1 MPSYRFARPLGL
13 ALTLLCV
20 LYFLQSLLAIDLSHV
35 LALPVDGLLVAL
47 ALSIIVYTAL
57 LVGVATGFAHLVQAT
72 GHREAAASEGLIV
85 WGQAN
90 LAKYLPGNVLHFAGR
105 QVLGARHGWPQG
117 KIAAASLLEVGLF
130 VLLPASL
137 TGLALA
143 ATGNLDQIGQSSWL
157 ALAVLL
163 AAVALI
169 LALFATRSAGWLPR
183 PAARL
188 LARLELA
195 HPAAMLPA
203 LLYFLLFF
211 IGMSLISWWLY
222 GLVTGTATLAD
233 LPLLA
238 GAFLASWLLGFV
250 IPGAPGGIGVRE
262 GTFALFGGAL
272 LGDAALGQESLVIVA
287 LAMRL
292 VTLAGEGLLFLL
304 ALGVARELQATSL
317 IHNRRSFWLDR
328 WSFWR
333 GRLTS
338 VLVLSS
344 RRTDRL
350 RNR

>member
-20 LYFLQSLLAIDLSHV
+20 FYFLQGLVAVDLSHV
-35 LALPVDGLLVAL
+35 LNLPVDGLLVAL

-57 LVGVATGFAHLVQAT
+57 LVGVAIGFAHLVQST
-72 GHREAAASEGLIV
+72 GHPEATASEGLVV

-117 KIAAASLLEVGLF
+117 KIAAASLLEIGLF

-137 TGLALA
+137 AGLALA
-143 ATGNLDQIGQSSWL
+143 VTGDLGRIGHSGWL
-157 ALAVLL
+157 GLAVVAAAIGL
-163 AAVALI
+163 APM
-169 LALFATRSAGWLPR
+169 LFGATLSRWLPR
-183 PAARL
+183 PVARL
-188 LARLELA
+188 LARLELSQ
-195 HPAAMLPA
+195 PAAMLPA

-211 IGMSLISWWLY
+211 VGMSLISWWLY
-222 GLVTGTATLAD
+222 GLVTGTAALTD
-233 LPLLA
+233 LPLLT

-262 GTFALFGGAL
+262 GTFALFGGVL
-272 LGDAALGQESLVIVA
+272 LGDAVLGQESLVIVA
-287 LAMRL
+287 LLMRL

-304 ALGVARELQATSL
+304 ALGVTRELQTASFVAPQ
-317 IHNRRSFWLDR
+317 RSSWPAR

-333 GRLTS
+333 DRLTS
-338 VLVLSS
+338 APELSS

>member
-20 LYFLQSLLAIDLSHV
+20 LYFLQSLVAIDLSHV
-35 LALPVDGLLVAL
+35 LALPVDGLLVAI
-47 ALSIIVYTAL
+47 ALSIMVYTAL

-72 GHREAAASEGLIV
+72 GHREATAGEGLIV

-137 TGLALA
+137 AGLALA
-143 ATGNLDQIGQSSWL
+143 ATGNLDQIGRSGWL
-157 ALAVLL
+157 ALAVV
-163 AAVALI
+163 AAASG
-169 LALFATRSAGWLPR
+169 LALTLFGTRSTGWLPR

-222 GLVTGTATLAD
+222 GLVTGTAALAD

-238 GAFLASWLLGFV
+238 GAFLVSWLLGFV

-262 GTFALFGGAL
+262 GTFALL
-272 LGDAALGQESLVIVA
+272 YQP
-287 LAMRL
+287 
-292 VTLAGEGLLFLL
+292 
-304 ALGVARELQATSL
+304 
-317 IHNRRSFWLDR
+317 H
-328 WSFWR
+328 
-333 GRLTS
+333 
-338 VLVLSS
+338 
-344 RRTDRL
+344 
-350 RNR
+350 